1 MIRAASRH
9 AMADLRGHLD
19 EVTARMSGADLATL
33 AGELYDVATLLIR
46 EPRLRRTIGDPS
58 TRPESRAE
66 FISGLLEGEFGARS
80 RDVVSAAVGQ
90 RWSSPWD
97 LTDGLDLA
105 GDECLLHAAETD
117 GVLDEIEDE
126 LFRFERILDAQP
138 RLTTLLDEV
147 SVPAERRV
155 ALLRDVLAAKV
166 HDVTEALVEHAV
178 ASPRRRSL
186 QFAIGDLLAVAA
198 ARRDRS
204 IARVSSA
211 APLTSA
217 QESRLA
223 AALSDLYGRPI
234 EVRTSIEPAV
244 KGGLAIRVGDEVI
257 DGTVASRFAAARAA
271 LAR

>member
-19 EVTARMSGADLATL
+19 EVTAPMSAADLTTL
-33 AGELYDVATLLIR
+33 AGELYDVAALLIR
-46 EPRLRRTIGDPS
+46 EPRLRRTVGDPS

-66 FISGLLEGEFGARS
+66 FIGGLLEGQVGAHG
-80 RDVVSAAVGQ
+80 RDVVQAAVSQ

-105 GDECLLHAAETD
+105 GDDCLLHAAETD

-126 LFRFERILDAQP
+126 LFRLERILDANS
-138 RLTTLLDEV
+138 RLMTLLDEV
-147 SVPAERRV
+147 SVSAERRV
-155 ALLRDVLAAKV
+155 ALLRSILAGKV
-166 HDVTEALVEHAV
+166 HDATEALVEHAV
-178 ASPRRRSL
+178 ASPRRRSV
-186 QFAIGDLLAVAA
+186 QFAISDLLAAAA

-211 APLTSA
+211 VPLTSA
-217 QESRLA
+217 QETRLA

-234 EVRTSIEPAV
+234 EVRTSVEPAV
-244 KGGLAIRVGDEVI
+244 KGGLVIRVGDEVI
-257 DGTVASRFAAARAA
+257 DGSLASRFAAARAA

>member
-9 AMADLRGHLD
+9 AMADLRSHLD
-19 EVTARMSGADLATL
+19 EVTARMSAADLTTL
-33 AGELYDVATLLIR
+33 AGELYNVAALLIR
-46 EPRLRRTIGDPS
+46 EPRLRRTMGDPS
-58 TRPESRAE
+58 SRPESRAE
-66 FISGLLEGEFGARS
+66 FIGGFLEGQLGAPG
-80 RDVVSAAVGQ
+80 RDVVQVAVSQ

-97 LTDGLDLA
+97 LTDGD
-105 GDECLLHAAETD
+105 DCLLHAAETD
-117 GVLDEIEDE
+117 GVLDEVEDE
-126 LFRFERILDAQP
+126 LFRLERILDAQSE
-138 RLTTLLDEV
+138 LMTLLDEV
-147 SVPAERRV
+147 SVAADRRV
-155 ALLRDVLAAKV
+155 ALLRDILAAKV
-166 HDVTEALVEHAV
+166 HGVTEALVEHSV
-178 ASPRRRSL
+178 TSTRRRRI

-217 QESRLA
+217 QEARLA

-271 LAR
+271 MAR